1 MGLFLVC
8 FTFWLVEDRL
18 DRLGFVVHAQR
29 ARGNVSAVNAG
40 GSHPQIDFR
49 DATGRVISSP
59 ETGLMFG
66 YAIGDWVNVLYRPKT
81 PATTALIDDRGAL
94 WGASLLA
101 GLFACVFALGGS
113 RYHLAAWI
121 YRRRMA
127 QPVKMVCDH
136 RRPLGSAPQ
145 SMPRISSTAASAPSR
160 P

>member
-8 FTFWLVEDRL
+8 LTFWLVEDRL

-40 GSHPQIDFR
+40 GSHPQIDFK

-66 YAIGDWVNVLYRPKT
+66 YAIGDRVNVLYRPEA

-101 GLFACVFALGGS
+101 GLFACVFALGGR

-145 SMPRISSTAASAPSR
+145 SMPPISSTAASAPSR